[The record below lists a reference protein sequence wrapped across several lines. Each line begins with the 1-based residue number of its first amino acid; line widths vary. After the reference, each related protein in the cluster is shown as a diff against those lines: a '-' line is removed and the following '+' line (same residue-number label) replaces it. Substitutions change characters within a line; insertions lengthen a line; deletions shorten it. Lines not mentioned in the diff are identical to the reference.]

1 MPYQRRRR
9 LSLWGW
15 LGLLFRQ
22 PPREAYRLPSV
33 YLSGGRME
41 IEHFRTILFYEED
54 RLTVQ
59 LPRGV
64 FTVYGSGLRIETLT
78 AGRITLR
85 GTFLRTDFSS
95 E

>member
-22 PPREAYRLPSV
+22 PPRNA
-33 YLSGGRME
+33 
-41 IEHFRTILFYEED
+41 
-54 RLTVQ
+54 
-59 LPRGV
+59 
-64 FTVYGSGLRIETLT
+64 YGSGLRIETLT